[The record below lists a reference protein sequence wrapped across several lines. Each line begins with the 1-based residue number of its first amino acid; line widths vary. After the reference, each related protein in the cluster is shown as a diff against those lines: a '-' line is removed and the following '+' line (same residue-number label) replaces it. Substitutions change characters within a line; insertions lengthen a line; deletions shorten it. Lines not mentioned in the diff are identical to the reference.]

1 MTAQQPSSPFQSPQP
16 DALPVTGSQ
25 RSTSNGFSEKRPV
38 LLKRT
43 LILLSVLLSAALADS
58 ARAEGERS
66 ARTLTVMTQN
76 LYLGADLTPAIAA
89 IQSGDPNQIP
99 PAVSQVWANVQATD
113 FPTRAQA
120 LAGEIERSRPDLIG
134 LQEAALWRS
143 EFPFDG
149 FDLDA
154 THVEYNFVKL
164 LLDALAARGEHY
176 SVVTLFTGLDVE
188 APRIKSVS
196 PLELE
201 DIRLT
206 DHAVILIREG
216 PGQRKLSLSNPRA
229 GSFVTNVTFDGVTVL
244 YGWASVD
251 VKFGGEKF
259 RFVTTHLESDFEAVR
274 VAQSAELIAGPLHT
288 DLPVI
293 LVGDLNSNAN
303 GDATSFAYFNLLGA
317 GLRDAWG
324 LANPGDVINTC
335 CNDAFLMNAIPF
347 AQPFG
352 RIDHVL
358 FRGGFTVRGTR
369 IVGAKPADR
378 IRGLWPSDH
387 AGVVVSL
394 SLQGAADD

>member
-1 MTAQQPSSPFQSPQP
+1 MTALQPPSSS
-16 DALPVTGSQ
+16 
-25 RSTSNGFSEKRPV
+25 RSERSPV

-58 ARAEGERS
+58 ARAGQAEGERS

-113 FPTRAQA
+113 FPTRARA

-134 LQEAALWRS
+134 LQEAAFWRS

-206 DHAVILIREG
+206 DHAVILVREA
-216 PGQRKLSLSNPRA
+216 PGQRKLSLSNPRV

-251 VKFGGEKF
+251 VKLGGEKI

-317 GLRDAWG
+317 GLRDAWS

-335 CNDAFLMNAIPF
+335 CNDAFLTNAIPF

-387 AGVVVSL
+387 AGVVVSFGV
-394 SLQGAADD
+394 QDGADDQEKN

>member
-1 MTAQQPSSPFQSPQP
+1 M
-16 DALPVTGSQ
+16 
-25 RSTSNGFSEKRPV
+25 
-38 LLKRT
+38 LKRT
-43 LILLSVLLSAALADS
+43 LILLSVLLSATLVDS
-58 ARAEGERS
+58 ARAGQAEGERS

-113 FPTRAQA
+113 FSTRAQA

-134 LQEAALWRS
+134 LQEAAFWRS
-143 EFPFDG
+143 ELPFDG

-154 THVEYNFVKL
+154 THVEYNFVQL
-164 LLDALAARGEHY
+164 LLDALAARGEHF
-176 SVVTLFTGLDVE
+176 SVVTLFTGFDVE

-206 DHAVILIREG
+206 DHAVILVRET
-216 PGQRKLSLSNPRA
+216 PEHRKLSLSNPQV
-229 GSFVTNVTFDGVTVL
+229 GSFVTNVAFDGVTVL

-251 VKFGGEKF
+251 VKFGGKKF
-259 RFVTTHLESDFEAVR
+259 RFVTTHLESDVEAVR
-274 VAQSAELIAGPLHT
+274 AAQSAEMIAGPLHT

-303 GDATSFAYFNLLGA
+303 GDATSFAYFNFLGA
-317 GLRDAWG
+317 GFTDAWG
-324 LANPGDVINTC
+324 LANPGELINTC
-335 CNDAFLMNAIPF
+335 CNDAFLMNATPF
-347 AQPFG
+347 VQPFG

-387 AGVVVSL
+387 AGVVL
-394 SLQGAADD
+394 SLGVQEGDD

>member
-1 MTAQQPSSPFQSPQP
+1 M
-16 DALPVTGSQ
+16 
-25 RSTSNGFSEKRPV
+25 
-38 LLKRT
+38 LKRT
-43 LILLSVLLSAALADS
+43 LVLLAILLTGTFVDS
-58 ARAEGERS
+58 ARAEPPEGS
-66 ARTLTVMTQN
+66 TKNLTVMTQN

-89 IQSGDPNQIP
+89 IQNGDPNQIP

-134 LQEAALWRS
+134 LQEAAFWRS

-154 THVEYNFVKL
+154 THVEYNFIKL

-176 SVVTLFTGLDVE
+176 SVVTLFTGFDVE
-188 APRIKSVS
+188 APRIRSFT

-206 DHAVILIREG
+206 DHIVILVREA
-216 PGQRKLSLSNPRA
+216 PGQRKLSLSNPRV
-229 GSFVTNVTFDGVTVL
+229 GSFVSNVALDGVTVL

-251 VKFGGEKF
+251 VKFGGKKL
-259 RFVTTHLESDFEAVR
+259 RFVTTHLESDVEAVR
-274 VAQSAELIAGPLHT
+274 AAQSAELIAGPLHT

-303 GDATSFAYFNLLGA
+303 GDATSFAYFNFLGA
-317 GLRDAWG
+317 GLADAWG
-324 LANPGDVINTC
+324 LANPGERINTC
-335 CNDAFLMNAIPF
+335 CNDAFLMNAVPF
-347 AQPFG
+347 VQPFG

-369 IVGAKPADR
+369 IVGAQPADR
-378 IRGLWPSDH
+378 IKGLWPSDH

-394 SLQGAADD
+394 GIRGDEADQDGK